1 MAKKVG
7 KVFSDKIKDE
17 YLEYVDDQDVYSF
30 FEETL
35 LLIYNQFEWK
45 GMEGVKDKLKIVKK
59 EKKDE
64 EKKAQK
70 EREREERLKKQT
82 KTENDKS

>member
-1 MAKKVG
+1 M
-7 KVFSDKIKDE
+7 
-17 YLEYVDDQDVYSF
+17 
-30 FEETL
+30 
-35 LLIYNQFEWK
+35 LIYNQFEWK

-70 EREREERLKKQT
+70 EREREERLKKQA
-82 KTENDKS
+82 KAENDKS